1 MLQNIRR
8 GANAS
13 RQSLVMMVQVDLID
27 VPRFLSSSNMSG
39 TSMRMPAHAPD
50 TSLHHF
56 LTARCAFVVCAHS
69 TQDACR
75 GSDGRIY
82 TARRCGALLYIDLDH
97 AEPRHGAVAPAERR
111 VASTTSTTACTA
123 VTRLALLWL
132 LRPLEC
138 GLFVSGRGPMLG
150 LDGTGVRTG

>member
-1 MLQNIRR
+1 MLQNIWR

-56 LTARCAFVVCAHS
+56 LTARCAFVVCAHMMHAVAQMDEF
-69 TQDACR
+69 TRPDAAELCV
-75 GSDGRIY
+75 
-82 TARRCGALLYIDLDH
+82 YIDLDN

-132 LRPLEC
+132 LGPLEC
-138 GLFVSGRGPMLG
+138 GLFVSGRGPTLG
-150 LDGTGVRTG
+150 PDGTGVRTG